1 MYQNESVDDYIRSIL
16 GYPTTNPMYIDNTQ
30 MDYSMMNQQASRNE
44 DLESCYPEIYRI
56 IYPMVTQRCSR
67 ISEPVTRELIDSMT
81 DEIYSAV
88 EVTNEVQLNINLQNT
103 TTTTTTRPENR
114 TTTSKDLNRKEPARE
129 DRSEDRQ
136 LRRNSTLQDLIRIL
150 LIRELLNR
158 PGRHR
163 PRPPFPGGPGR
174 PPFPGGPGGGRPPFP
189 GGPGGGGRPP
199 MMPRDYD
206 IYEQ

>member
-1 MYQNESVDDYIRSIL
+1 MYQNESVNDYIRSIL
-16 GYPTTNPMYIDNTQ
+16 GYPTTNSMYIDNTQ
-30 MDYSMMNQQASRNE
+30 MDYSMMNQQPSINE

-67 ISEPVTRELIDSMT
+67 ITEPVTRELIDSMT

-103 TTTTTTRPENR
+103 TTTTRPENR
-114 TTTSKDLNRKEPARE
+114 TTVTKDLNKREPARE

-136 LRRNSTLQDLIRIL
+136 FRRNSTLQDLIRIL

-158 PGRHR
+158 PGRDR
-163 PRPPFPGGPGR
+163 KSVV
-174 PPFPGGPGGGRPPFP
+174 
-189 GGPGGGGRPP
+189 
-199 MMPRDYD
+199 
-206 IYEQ
+206 